1 MASRVCLWTALL
13 ALGLGACSPAA
24 AGLGGASMAER
35 HVEWMARHG
44 RVYKDA
50 AEKEQ
55 RLGIFK
61 SNVEYIESFNA
72 GKRKYQLGANQ
83 FADLT
88 HEEFKALHTGFK
100 PSGTNAK
107 KAGRGFG
114 HGSLSAVP
122 DSVDWRS
129 TGAVTPVKDQGQCGS
144 CWAFSVVAA
153 VEGITKISTGKL
165 VSLSEQQLMDCDVH
179 GEDHGCQG
187 GDMDAAFGFIVHNG
201 GITSEANY
209 PYEEVQRVCNAHN
222 ASSVAATIEGYEDV
236 PVNDE
241 KALRNAVASQP
252 VSVGIDVGSTLDF
265 QFYMGGVFSG
275 ECGTNL
281 DHAVTVVGYN
291 TTSDGTKYWLAK
303 NSWGET
309 WGENGY
315 IRMER
320 DVAAKE
326 GLCGIAMQ
334 ASYPKAGTRN
344 TRSSSAT
351 ATQSVLHAWFMLV
364 CVIVVC
370 LVVVT

>member
-1 MASRVCLWTALL
+1 MASLVCLWMALL

-24 AGLGGASMAER
+24 AELGDASMAER

-44 RVYKDA
+44 RAYKDA

-55 RLGIFK
+55 RLRIFK

-72 GKRKYQLGANQ
+72 GKRKYQLAANQ

-88 HEEFKALHTGFK
+88 HEEFKAMHTGFK
-100 PSGTNAK
+100 PSGTGAK
-107 KAGRGFG
+107 KAGNGFR
-114 HGSLSAVP
+114 HGSLSSVP

-129 TGAVTPVKDQGQCGS
+129 KGAVTPIKDQGLCGS
-144 CWAFSVVAA
+144 CWAFTVVAA
-153 VEGITKISTGKL
+153 VEGITKIATGKL
-165 VSLSEQQLMDCDVH
+165 ISLSEQQLVDCDVH
-179 GEDHGCQG
+179 GKDQGCQG
-187 GDMDAAFGFIVHNG
+187 GDMDAAFEFIVNNG

-209 PYEEVQRVCNAHN
+209 PYEEVQRLCNAHN
-222 ASSVAATIEGYEDV
+222 ASFVVATIESHEDV
-236 PVNDE
+236 PTNDE
-241 KALRNAVASQP
+241 KALRKAVANQP
-252 VSVGIDVGSTLDF
+252 VSVGIDAGSSLDF
-265 QFYMGGVFSG
+265 QLYSGGVFSG
-275 ECGTNL
+275 ECGTDL
-281 DHAVTVVGYN
+281 DHAVTVVGYG

-334 ASYPKAGTRN
+334 ASYPTAGTPR
-344 TRSSSAT
+344 TQSSSAT
-351 ATQSVLHAWFMLV
+351 AAESILHAWFMLL

-370 LVVVT
+370 VVVT